1 MLGILPA
8 RQTAILFSEFELPIW
23 ETIAMESSDSKI
35 ILRAMADIRRRQIV
49 STKANPATEDLYDNS
64 FVHAIL
70 HSIYP
75 IRHEHPELK
84 EDVMEILDSFPFY
97 ETYDAGF
104 ELVESIA
111 KLMDEKW
118 LKKEKITFYDIE
130 GPYKLGG
137 EHWPGT
143 DVRVNLINICRYF
156 YLCHMFDAEF
166 WKEFM
171 SDAPSEASDVTSEW
185 SRQELVDWA

>member
-1 MLGILPA
+1 MKPHL
-8 RQTAILFSEFELPIW
+8 QTAILFPEFELHIW

-49 STKANPATEDLYDNS
+49 ATKANPATEDLYDNS

-84 EDVMEILDSFPFY
+84 EDLAEILDSFPFY

-111 KLMDEKW
+111 KLLNEKSV
-118 LKKEKITFYDIE
+118 KKEKITFYDIE
-130 GPYKLGG
+130 GPYKLGS

-143 DVRVNLINICRYF
+143 DVRENLINICRYF

-171 SDAPSEASDVTSEW
+171 SHAPSEASGVTSEW
-185 SRQELVDWA
+185 SRQELADWA